1 MNDAARAGAV
11 LEIDLGAVVA
21 NWRTLRARHLSG
33 PVAGVVKADAYGL
46 GARAVAPALY
56 AGGCR
61 HFFTALLDEAL
72 AIRDLLPDAM
82 LGVLNGPFPGTEAEY
97 VAHGIVPVLG
107 SLGEID
113 AWTAAARSTGRPL
126 PAILHIDTGMSRLGL
141 DERDLRSLH
150 ADPGRLGS
158 IDLRFVMT
166 HLAAAD
172 EPDSELNPMQRRR
185 LDAACAGLPP
195 APRSIANSSAI
206 FLGPDFA
213 SDLARPGAALYGVNP
228 TPGRANPMRQTVRL
242 RARVLAV
249 REIAAGQT
257 VGYNATWRAERA
269 SRIGTVA
276 IGYAD
281 GWHRSHS
288 GRGTALFDGRPV
300 PLVGRVSMDLT
311 TFDVTD
317 HPTLA
322 PGDWLEL
329 IGSAR
334 TPDDVALAAR
344 TNGYEVLTSLGRR
357 FHRIYLPA

>member
-1 MNDAARAGAV
+1 
-11 LEIDLGAVVA
+11 
-21 NWRTLRARHLSG
+21 
-33 PVAGVVKADAYGL
+33 
-46 GARAVAPALY
+46 
-56 AGGCR
+56 
-61 HFFTALLDEAL
+61 
-72 AIRDLLPDAM
+72 
-82 LGVLNGPFPGTEAEY
+82 
-97 VAHGIVPVLG
+97 
-107 SLGEID
+107 
-113 AWTAAARSTGRPL
+113 
-126 PAILHIDTGMSRLGL
+126 
-141 DERDLRSLH
+141 
-150 ADPGRLGS
+150 
-158 IDLRFVMT
+158 
-166 HLAAAD
+166 
-172 EPDSELNPMQRRR
+172 
-185 LDAACAGLPP
+185 
-195 APRSIANSSAI
+195 
-206 FLGPDFA
+206 
-213 SDLARPGAALYGVNP
+213 
-228 TPGRANPMRQTVRL
+228 MRQTVRL